1 MASTHY
7 DGRWG
12 TLNDRE
18 RVADGIDWIDGSSH
32 GGFVLSAAR
41 MAAMPEDLRRDSFT
55 QDNYFEEDC
64 AAAAVV
70 VAFPECFAPAKV
82 ERAAGFRAAYRARA
96 TAIGGA
102 RRADYDARHG
112 VRADGLPPSDADP
125 ETGVQYGEVA

>member
-12 TLNDRE
+12 TLNNRD

-41 MAAMPEDLRRDSFT
+41 MAIMPEDLRRDSFT

-64 AAAAVV
+64 AAASVV
-70 VAFPECFAPAKV
+70 VAFPEFFAPDAV
-82 ERAAGFRAAYRARA
+82 QRATEFRAAYRARTA
-96 TAIGGA
+96 AIGGA
-102 RRADYDARHG
+102 R
-112 VRADGLPPSDADP
+112 
-125 ETGVQYGEVA
+125 